1 MGVWNRWGGWGWV
14 LGGGSEG
21 GEDGVGGSGCGLE
34 GFAGLEGWNE
44 LMGEGVGGLV

>member
-21 GEDGVGGSGCGLE
+21 GEDG
-34 GFAGLEGWNE
+34 GW
-44 LMGEGVGGLV
+44 GGVGVAWRSLLGWRVGMS